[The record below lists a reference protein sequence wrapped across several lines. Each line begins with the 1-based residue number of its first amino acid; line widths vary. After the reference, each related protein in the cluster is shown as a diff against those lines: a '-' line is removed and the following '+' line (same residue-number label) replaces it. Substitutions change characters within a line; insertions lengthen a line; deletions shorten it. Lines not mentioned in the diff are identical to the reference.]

1 MSLQVRIS
9 EDVKEAMRARQDLRR
24 DTLRMVLAALKNR
37 RIELGHDLEEAD
49 EIAVLT
55 SSVKS
60 RVDSAQQY
68 EKAGR
73 QELADK
79 ERAEI
84 EVIQTYLPRQLGEEE
99 TAALVQSKI
108 DELGVTSGKDLGRVM
123 KAVMA
128 DHKGRVD
135 GALVRNIAGRMLA

>member
-1 MSLQVRIS
+1 MSLQARIS
-9 EDVKEAMRARQDLRR
+9 EDVKEAMRAREDLRR
-24 DTLRMVLAALKNR
+24 DTLRMVLATLKNR

-84 EVIQTYLPRQLGEEE
+84 EVIQAYLPRQLGEAE
-99 TAALVQSKI
+99 TTELVQSKI
-108 DELGVTSGKDLGRVM
+108 AELGVTSGKDLGRVM

-128 DHKGRVD
+128 DHRGRVD
-135 GALVRNIAGRMLA
+135 GTLVRKIAGSMLA